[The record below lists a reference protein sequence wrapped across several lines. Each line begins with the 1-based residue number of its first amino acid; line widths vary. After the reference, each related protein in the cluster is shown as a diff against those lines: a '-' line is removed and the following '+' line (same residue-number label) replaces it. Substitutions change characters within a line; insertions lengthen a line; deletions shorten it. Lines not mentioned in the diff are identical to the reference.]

1 MTIERSTKIWQ
12 NIDIEERM
20 INKNEQATNMNR
32 IKKLSTWKFLILGGR
47 VTFQSLM
54 PSLNL
59 SKDVEST
66 IDAPFGSSFIEN
78 YVFGMEHLTVTQDD
92 PSRRVHD
99 PFWTCWLDKEFFFF
113 FEIIFN
119 LRQQRLATQFKLY
132 KHVIDD
138 QMDSSLC
145 VDKRFSVKWVQKTEN
160 TCLCVSF

>member
-1 MTIERSTKIWQ
+1 M
-12 NIDIEERM
+12 
-20 INKNEQATNMNR
+20 
-32 IKKLSTWKFLILGGR
+32 
-47 VTFQSLM
+47 TFQSLL
-54 PSLNL
+54 PSLKL

-78 YVFGMEHLTVTQDD
+78 YVFGMENLAVTQDD

-145 VDKRFSVKWVQKTEN
+145 VDKRFLLSGFKKLKTHVYAYLFKTECKN
-160 TCLCVSF
+160 KWNLFAWRNSFFFGGTLRI